1 MATATA
7 TREAEAAGAAVAR
20 PRGLALSELPAL
32 PTLRFPAECPLT
44 DDLLLRISSLND
56 GLRFERDAEG
66 ALVMNWPAGGESS
79 ATESEF
85 GRQLGNWRVECYHEG
100 LVYSAS
106 VGIRRS
112 DGSVRQPDAA
122 WISDERLG
130 NMSRAERRGIIAA
143 IPDFV
148 VEVRSPSDQLAAQQA
163 KMAEWISFGVRLGVL
178 VDPDDRLV
186 FVYRPGREVERL
198 ERPSELSAEPEL
210 PGFTIDFE
218 EVWALIGED
227 D

>member
-1 MATATA
+1 MTTATA
-7 TREAEAAGAAVAR
+7 TREAEAAA
-20 PRGLALSELPAL
+20 PALSELPAL

-44 DDLLLRISSLND
+44 DDLLLQISALNR

-79 ATESEF
+79 ETESEF
-85 GRQLGNWRVECYHEG
+85 VTQLGNWRRERRSG
-100 LVYSAS
+100 SVYSSS
-106 VGIRRS
+106 VGIHRP

-130 NMSRAERRGIIAA
+130 GMSRAERRGLIAA

-148 VEVRSPSDQLAAQQA
+148 VEVRSPSDQLEAQQD
-163 KMAEWISFGVRLGVL
+163 KMAEWIGFGVRLGVL

>member
-7 TREAEAAGAAVAR
+7 TREAELVASAGA
-20 PRGLALSELPAL
+20 LALSELPAL

-79 ATESEF
+79 ETEGEF
-85 GRQLGNWRVECYHEG
+85 VTQLRLWRRGHREGRA
-100 LVYSAS
+100 YSSS
-106 VGIRRS
+106 VGIQRS
-112 DGSVRQPDAA
+112 DGSVRQPDAC

-130 NMSRAERRGIIAA
+130 DMSRAERRGIIAA

-148 VEVRSPSDQLAAQQA
+148 VEVRSPSDQLAAQQE
-163 KMAEWISFGVRLGVL
+163 KMAEWIGFGVRLGVL

>member
-7 TREAEAAGAAVAR
+7 TREAELGGAAAAS

-79 ATESEF
+79 ETEGEF
-85 GRQLGNWRVECYHEG
+85 VTQLRLWRRGHREGRA
-100 LVYSAS
+100 YSSS
-106 VGIRRS
+106 VGIQRS

-130 NMSRAERRGIIAA
+130 DMSRAERRGIIAA

-148 VEVRSPSDQLAAQQA
+148 VEVRSPSDQLAAQQD
-163 KMAEWISFGVRLGVL
+163 KMAEWIGFGVRLGVL

>member
-7 TREAEAAGAAVAR
+7 TRDAESVAAPAPA
-20 PRGLALSELPAL
+20 AL
-32 PTLRFPAECPLT
+32 PVLRFPPECPLT
-44 DDLLLRISSLND
+44 DDLLLQISSLND
-56 GLRFERDAEG
+56 GWRFERDAEG
-66 ALVMNWPAGGESS
+66 ALVVNFPAGGESS
-79 ATESEF
+79 ETESEF
-85 GRQLGNWRVECYHEG
+85 TTQLRLWWRRYREGR
-100 LVYSAS
+100 VYSAS
-106 VGIRRS
+106 VGIRRP

-122 WISDERLG
+122 WISAERLG
-130 NMSRAERRGIIAA
+130 ALSRAERRGLIAA

-148 VEVRSPSDQLAAQQA
+148 VEVRSPSDQLAAQQD
-163 KMAEWISFGVRLGVL
+163 KMAEWIRFGVRLGVL

>member
-1 MATATA
+1 MTTATA
-7 TREAEAAGAAVAR
+7 TREAEVA
-20 PRGLALSELPAL
+20 LALSELPAL

-44 DDLLLRISSLND
+44 DDLLLQISALNR

-66 ALVMNWPAGGESS
+66 ALVISWPEGGESG
-79 ATESEF
+79 ALESEF
-85 GRQLGNWRVECYHEG
+85 SRQTGNWWVSHHSG
-100 LVYSAS
+100 QVYSAS
-106 VGIRRS
+106 TGIQRS
-112 DGSVRQPDAA
+112 DGSVRQPDVA
-122 WISDERLG
+122 WISAERLG
-130 NMSRAERRGIIAA
+130 NLSRAERRGLIAA

-148 VEVRSPSDQLAAQQA
+148 VEVRSPSDQLGAQQE
-163 KMAEWISFGVRLGVL
+163 KMAEWIGFGVRLGVL

-198 ERPSELSAEPEL
+198 ERPSALSAEPEL

>member
-1 MATATA
+1 MTTATA
-7 TREAEAAGAAVAR
+7 TREAEAAA
-20 PRGLALSELPAL
+20 LALSELPAL

-44 DDLLLRISSLND
+44 DDLLLQISALNR

-79 ATESEF
+79 ETESEF
-85 GRQLGNWRVECYHEG
+85 VTQLRLWWRGYREGRT
-100 LVYSAS
+100 YSPS
-106 VGIRRS
+106 IGILRP

-130 NMSRAERRGIIAA
+130 GMSRAERRGLIAA

-148 VEVRSPSDQLAAQQA
+148 VEVRSPSDQLEAQQD
-163 KMAEWISFGVRLGVL
+163 KMAEWIGFGVRLGVL

>member
-1 MATATA
+1 MTTATA
-7 TREAEAAGAAVAR
+7 TREAEAALV
-20 PRGLALSELPAL
+20 LSELPAL

-44 DDLLLRISSLND
+44 DDLLLQISALNR

-66 ALVMNWPAGGESS
+66 ALVISWPEGGENS
-79 ATESEF
+79 AIESDF
-85 GRQLGNWRVECYHEG
+85 GMQLGNWRRGHRSG
-100 LVYSAS
+100 AVYSSS
-106 VGIRRS
+106 VGIRRP

-130 NMSRAERRGIIAA
+130 GMSRAERRGLIAA

-148 VEVRSPSDQLAAQQA
+148 VEVRSPSDQLEAQQE
-163 KMAEWISFGVRLGVL
+163 KMAEWIGFGVRLGVL

-198 ERPSELSAEPEL
+198 ERPSALSAEPEL

>member
-1 MATATA
+1 MTTATA
-7 TREAEAAGAAVAR
+7 TREAEAA
-20 PRGLALSELPAL
+20 ALELPAL

-44 DDLLLRISSLND
+44 DDLLLQISALNR

-66 ALVMNWPAGGESS
+66 ALVMNWPVGGESG
-79 ATESEF
+79 AIENEF
-85 GRQLGNWRVECYHEG
+85 GRQTGNWWVSHRSG
-100 LVYSAS
+100 QVYSAS
-106 VGIRRS
+106 TGIQRS

-122 WISDERLG
+122 WISAERLG
-130 NMSRAERRGIIAA
+130 KLSRAERRGLVAA

-148 VEVRSPSDQLAAQQA
+148 VEVRSPSDQLKAQQD
-163 KMAEWISFGVRLGVL
+163 KMAEWIGFGVRLGVL

-186 FVYRPGREVERL
+186 FVYRPRREVERL

>member
-7 TREAEAAGAAVAR
+7 TRETELGGAAVA
-20 PRGLALSELPAL
+20 PPGGLALSELPAL

-85 GRQLGNWRVECYHEG
+85 GRQLGNWRVEYYHEG

-112 DGSVRQPDAA
+112 DGSVRQPDAC

-130 NMSRAERRGIIAA
+130 NLSRAERRGIIAA

-148 VEVRSPSDQLAAQQA
+148 VEVRSPSDRLAAQQE
-163 KMAEWISFGVRLGVL
+163 KMAEWIGFGVRLGVL

>member
-7 TREAEAAGAAVAR
+7 TRDVESAAVE
-20 PRGLALSELPAL
+20 PMPPAL
-32 PTLRFPAECPLT
+32 PVLRFPPECPLT
-44 DDLLLRISSLND
+44 DDLLLQISSLND
-56 GLRFERDAEG
+56 GWRFERDAEG
-66 ALVMNWPAGGESS
+66 ALVVNFPAGGESS
-79 ATESEF
+79 ETESEF
-85 GRQLGNWRVECYHEG
+85 GRQLGNWRVGYREG
-100 LVYSAS
+100 RVYSPS
-106 VGIRRS
+106 IGIRRP

-122 WISDERLG
+122 WISAERLG
-130 NMSRAERRGIIAA
+130 ALSRAERRGLIAA

-148 VEVRSPSDQLAAQQA
+148 VEVRSPSDQLAAQQD
-163 KMAEWISFGVRLGVL
+163 KMAEWIRFGVRLGVL

>member
-7 TREAEAAGAAVAR
+7 MREAESIRA
-20 PRGLALSELPAL
+20 LALSELPAL

-66 ALVMNWPAGGESS
+66 ALVMNWPVGGESG
-79 ATESEF
+79 ALESEF
-85 GRQLGNWRVECYHEG
+85 SRLLGNWWVGHHTG
-100 LVYSAS
+100 QVYGAS
-106 VGIRRS
+106 TGIQRS

-130 NMSRAERRGIIAA
+130 DMSRAERRGIIAA

-148 VEVRSPSDQLAAQQA
+148 VEVRSPSDQLAAQQD
-163 KMAEWISFGVRLGVL
+163 KMAEWIGFGVRLGVL

>member
-7 TREAEAAGAAVAR
+7 TREAELGGAAVAS
-20 PRGLALSELPAL
+20 PRAPALSELPAL

-66 ALVMNWPAGGESS
+66 ALVIRWPEGGESS
-79 ATESEF
+79 EIESEF
-85 GRQLGNWRVECYHEG
+85 NRLLGNWRRGYRNG
-100 LVYSAS
+100 RAYSSSA
-106 VGIRRS
+106 GIRRP

-130 NMSRAERRGIIAA
+130 DMSRAERRGIIAA

-163 KMAEWISFGVRLGVL
+163 KMAEWIGFGVRLGVL

>member
-7 TREAEAAGAAVAR
+7 TREAELGGAAVASA
-20 PRGLALSELPAL
+20 GALALSELPAL

-66 ALVMNWPAGGESS
+66 ALVIRWPEGGESS
-79 ATESEF
+79 EIESEF
-85 GRQLGNWRVECYHEG
+85 NRLLGNWRRGHRDG
-100 LVYSAS
+100 RAYSSSA
-106 VGIRRS
+106 GIRRP
-112 DGSVRQPDAA
+112 DGSVRQPDAC

-130 NMSRAERRGIIAA
+130 DMSRAERRGIIAT

-148 VEVRSPSDQLAAQQA
+148 VEVRSPSDQLAAQQD
-163 KMAEWISFGVRLGVL
+163 KMAEWIGFGVRLGVL